1 MSDKLVKTVIGALV
15 AVGLAI
21 AVSYGLISQQTADQ
35 VQNQANQTLSD
46 DKTAQSPAPQQPAPT
61 PQNPAA
67 QTPAPAP
74 TESAPQNPAPRL

>member
-1 MSDKLVKTVIGALV
+1 MSDKLVKTVVGALV

-46 DKTAQSPAPQQPAPT
+46 DKTAQPPAPQQPAPT
-61 PQNPAA
+61 PQNPGAPA
-67 QTPAPAP
+67 PTSTEPAPAP
-74 TESAPQNPAPRL
+74 RP